1 MKKLIAGAVIATVS
15 SLTMAADT
23 GPGCGL
29 GTMIFKGKTGVGPHI
44 LAATTN
50 GSFGNQ
56 TFGMTSGTLGCN
68 VNEAIVSTAMYMNNN
83 MDNIARDMSRGEGE
97 NLTTLAVL
105 LGVEQQDRNEFAAT
119 LQQNF
124 ATIFPTESTTSDEAV
139 QAIINVMMEN
149 DSLTKYVS

>member
-15 SLTMAADT
+15 SFAMAGT
-23 GPGCGL
+23 GPGCGV
-29 GTMIFKGKTGVGPHI
+29 GTMIFKGQSGVAPHI

-50 GSFGNQ
+50 GTFGNQ
-56 TFGMTSGTLGCN
+56 TFGMTSGTLGCDAN
-68 VNEAIVSTAMYMNNN
+68 KAIVSTAMYMDNN

-105 LGVEQQDRNEFAAT
+105 LGVEQQDRDAFAAT

-124 ATIFPTESTTSDEAV
+124 AAIFPTESTTSDEAV
-139 QAIINVMMEN
+139 QAIIDVMKAN
-149 DSLTKYVS
+149 QALAKYVG